1 MDALRTRSST
11 CQIYM
16 PHIALRSPASEADR
30 VVFMEGGQIIE
41 EGSPDVILRSPS
53 TKRLQFFLEKLNITA
68 FKPKSD
74 VVTQQTMKS
83 DLRM

>member
-1 MDALRTRSST
+1 MTMIIVTHELGFARSV
-11 CQIYM
+11 
-16 PHIALRSPASEADR
+16 ADR